1 MASDK
6 ARAAVRAAKSLPRWG
21 GFAARRYA
29 ERNGALDMYLIAV
42 GVEWKLAAKRSKG
55 GAA

>member
-55 GAA
+55 GTA